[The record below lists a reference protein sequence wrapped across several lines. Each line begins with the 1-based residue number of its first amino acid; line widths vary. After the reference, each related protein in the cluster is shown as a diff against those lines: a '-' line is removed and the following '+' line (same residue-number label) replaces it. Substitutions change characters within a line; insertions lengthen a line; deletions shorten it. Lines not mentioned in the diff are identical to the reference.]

1 MRPTLTQILDAIC
14 ENKGIDRNFVLV
26 NKWSRK
32 ANIQEVKQLV
42 CLIGQ
47 NFGYHQEYIGAF
59 LGLSHSTVYCN
70 KRRAEG
76 YVEYDCEYAKQYNE
90 IMETLVAMYQNTQC
104 DVKRV
109 CECLHCEVFKNH
121 QGNDFLFGFYCPI
134 KGEYVKRDDFAC
146 ENILSDGLPF

>member
-1 MRPTLTQILDAIC
+1 MRPTLMQILDAIC
-14 ENKGIDRNFVLV
+14 YNKQIDRDFVII

-47 NFGYHQEYIGAF
+47 NYGYNQERIGNF

-70 KRRAEG
+70 KKRAEG
-76 YVEYDCEYAKQYNE
+76 YIQYDYEYAQQYKK
-90 IMETLVAMYQNTQC
+90 IMEALSNMQTTPQTKIKC
-104 DVKRV
+104 DD
-109 CECLHCEVFKNH
+109 ECQHCEVFKNY
-121 QGNDFLFGFYCPI
+121 QGKDFIFGFYCPV